1 MESKINELWFLLK
14 TKQNH
19 NPPNAKM
26 VAKLIFFRLC
36 ANQTNQPRSEGTYF
50 VCANEASEAN

>member
-26 VAKLIFFRLC
+26 VAKLIFFCLC
-36 ANQTNQPRSEGTYF
+36 ANQTN
-50 VCANEASEAN
+50 